1 MSDGMGYVIKLCRK
15 AFLNATN
22 DIFSIM
28 IMRNRSSFLR
38 RREFMTLVLCG
49 CLAVSG
55 CSDQRASSP
64 PSTTA
69 GNVSGSGSGAS
80 GPKRLIFITN
90 GDDPFWDACNA
101 GLIEGAKQF
110 GIESQG
116 LRVVMEKNNAT
127 AQGQI
132 EKLRQLASQSD
143 VAGVAISVIQAE
155 NAAIVEEMKNLAAK
169 GVKVITVD
177 GDVNRNTFRDARPF
191 YIGTD
196 NIEGGRLLGTAA
208 RTLLEGRGK
217 TSGGYVQFA
226 GFTDNDNAR
235 ARMNGFKEA
244 VGSGFTESDR
254 MSDEMD
260 LSKARD
266 NVRTA
271 LVNHPDLVAL
281 VGIWAYNAP
290 AIAEVTQERGVR
302 DRMTVITFD
311 AQAAA
316 LNHMADGTIDAMV
329 VQNPFEMGIQT
340 VRLLKA
346 MLGGDEATIKE
357 MFPRRGEPDGDIYTT
372 GLRLIVP
379 SDTSPLGSGK
389 LNTKNVEIMPLPA
402 FREWLAKYGL
412 SSS

>member
-1 MSDGMGYVIKLCRK
+1 MTSTSIAFTMGSLTMQKR
-15 AFLNATN
+15 T
-22 DIFSIM
+22 ST
-28 IMRNRSSFLR
+28 LR
-38 RREFMTLVLCG
+38 RRSLGRLAL
-49 CLAVSG
+49 CLALALSG
-55 CSDQRASSP
+55 CSEQRP
-64 PSTTA
+64 PVAAATS
-69 GNVSGSGSGAS
+69 GNGGSA

-101 GLIEGAKQF
+101 GLVEGAKRF
-110 GIESQG
+110 DTESQG
-116 LRVVMEKNNAT
+116 LRVVMEKNNGT

-132 EKLRQLASQSD
+132 EKLRQLGSQSD
-143 VAGVAISVIQAE
+143 VAGVAISVIQAD

-177 GDVNRNTFRDARPF
+177 GDVNRDTFRDARPF

-208 RTLLEGRGK
+208 RAVLESRGK
-217 TSGGYVQFA
+217 TAGGYVQFA
-226 GFTDNDNAR
+226 GFTDNGNAR
-235 ARMNGFKEA
+235 ARMDGFKEA
-244 VGSGFTESDR
+244 VGGAFREVDR

-266 NVRTA
+266 NVRAA
-271 LVNHPDLVAL
+271 LVNHPDLAAL

-290 AIAEVTQERGVR
+290 AIAEVAQERGVR
-302 DRMTVITFD
+302 DRLTIVTFD

-316 LNHMADGTIDAMV
+316 LNHMADGRIDAMV
-329 VQNPFEMGIQT
+329 VQNPFEMGILT
-340 VRLLKA
+340 VRLLRA
-346 MLGGDEATIKE
+346 LHQGDTATVTE
-357 MFPRRGEPDGDIYTT
+357 MFPRQGQPDGDIHTT

-379 SDTSPLGSGK
+379 AGTGPLGELK
-389 LNTKNVEIMPLPA
+389 PDVKNVEVMPLPA

>member
-1 MSDGMGYVIKLCRK
+1 MNIARTALLTAC
-15 AFLNATN
+15 
-22 DIFSIM
+22 
-28 IMRNRSSFLR
+28 
-38 RREFMTLVLCG
+38 VLGLACG
-49 CLAVSG
+49 CGRQAEPISV
-55 CSDQRASSP
+55 AP
-64 PSTTA
+64 TA
-69 GNVSGSGSGAS
+69 TPQTPRRFV
-80 GPKRLIFITN
+80 FITN

-101 GLIEGAKQF
+101 GLVEGAKR
-110 GIESQG
+110 SDLAAKG
-116 LRVVMEKNNAT
+116 LRAVMEKGNGT

-132 EKLRQLASQSD
+132 EKLRQLASQAD

-155 NAAIVEEMKNLAAK
+155 NAAIVDEMKNLAAR

-177 GDVNRNTFRDARPF
+177 GDVNRGMFRDARPY

-196 NIEGGRLLGTAA
+196 NIVGGRLLGAA
-208 RTLLEGRGK
+208 AKAILAARGK

-235 ARMNGFKEA
+235 ARMNGFREA
-244 VGSGFTESDR
+244 IGDAFKESDR

-260 LSKARD
+260 LARARD

-290 AIAEVTQERGVR
+290 AIAEVVEERKAR
-302 DRMTVITFD
+302 ERITTVTFD
-311 AQAAA
+311 AQAVAIERMAA
-316 LNHMADGTIDAMV
+316 GQIDAMV

-340 VRLLKA
+340 VRLLLA
-346 MLGGDEATIKE
+346 MHTADAATIRE
-357 MFPRRGEPDGDIYTT
+357 MFPREGAPDGDIYTT

-379 SDTSPLGSGK
+379 DADPLVKPTDIQGGGHE
-389 LNTKNVEIMPLPA
+389 TMPLSE
-402 FREWLAKYGL
+402 FRAWLAKYGL

>member
-1 MSDGMGYVIKLCRK
+1 MHCHEAIP
-15 AFLNATN
+15 A
-22 DIFSIM
+22 
-28 IMRNRSSFLR
+28 R
-38 RREFMTLVLCG
+38 RTFGVLLLIGGLWGLTLT
-49 CLAVSG
+49 G
-55 CSDQRASSP
+55 CSGQNRQPGGGAAATP
-64 PSTTA
+64 TA
-69 GNVSGSGSGAS
+69 QGSGATGGSS

-101 GLIEGAKQF
+101 GLVEGAKRF
-110 GIESQG
+110 NIATQG
-116 LRVVMEKNNAT
+116 LQVVMEKNNAT
-127 AQGQI
+127 PQGQI
-132 EKLRQLASQSD
+132 EKLRQLGSQSD

-177 GDVNRNTFRDARPF
+177 SDVNRDTFRDARPF

-196 NIEGGRLLGTAA
+196 NIVGGRLLGNAA
-208 RTLLEGRGK
+208 RTLLESRGK

-235 ARMNGFKEA
+235 ARMNGFKET
-244 VGSGFTESDR
+244 VGGGFKEVDR

-271 LVNHPDLVAL
+271 LGNHPDLVSL

-290 AIAEVTQERGVR
+290 AIAEVCQERGVR
-302 DRMTVITFD
+302 DRLTIVTFD

-316 LNHMADGTIDAMV
+316 LVHMAEGRIDAMV
-329 VQNPFEMGIQT
+329 AQNPFDMGIQT
-340 VRLLKA
+340 VRLLQA
-346 MLGGDEATIKE
+346 MHAQDDATIAE
-357 MFPRRGEPDGDIYTT
+357 MFPSRGQPDGDILTT

-379 SDTSPLGSGK
+379 GGDSPLGDPETVKK
-389 LNTKNVEIMPLPA
+389 LGGANVEVMPLPE
-402 FREWLAKYGL
+402 FRAWLAKYGL

>member
-1 MSDGMGYVIKLCRK
+1 MHKHP
-15 AFLNATN
+15 
-22 DIFSIM
+22 
-28 IMRNRSSFLR
+28 SSLR
-38 RREFMTLVLCG
+38 RRECMTLVLCG
-49 CLAVSG
+49 YLALSG
-55 CSDQRASSP
+55 CSEQRAVA
-64 PSTTA
+64 PSTTTA
-69 GNVSGSGSGAS
+69 GAPSVSGSGSS

-132 EKLRQLASQSD
+132 EKLRQLGSQSD

-177 GDVNRNTFRDARPF
+177 GDVNREKFRDARSF
-191 YIGTD
+191 YLGTD
-196 NIEGGRLLGTAA
+196 NIEGGRLLGSAA
-208 RTLLEGRGK
+208 RALLEGRGK
-217 TSGGYVQFA
+217 TSGSYVQFA

-235 ARMNGFKEA
+235 ARMNGFKES
-244 VGSGFTESDR
+244 VGDAFKEVDR

-271 LVNHPDLVAL
+271 LVNHPDLMAL

-290 AIAEVTQERGVR
+290 AIAEVAMERGVR
-302 DRMTVITFD
+302 DRLTIITFD

-316 LNHMADGTIDAMV
+316 LNHMAEGKIDAMV
-329 VQNPFEMGIQT
+329 VQNPFDMGVQT
-340 VRLLKA
+340 VRLLRA
-346 MLGGDEATIKE
+346 MLAGDEATVKE

-379 SDTSPLGSGK
+379 NTESPLNSMKTGAESAVSKG
-389 LNTKNVEIMPLPA
+389 VEIMPLPA

>member
-1 MSDGMGYVIKLCRK
+1 MNLIRFPSLTACLL
-15 AFLNATN
+15 A
-22 DIFSIM
+22 
-28 IMRNRSSFLR
+28 
-38 RREFMTLVLCG
+38 VLCG
-49 CLAVSG
+49 CSKPP
-55 CSDQRASSP
+55 ASTETP
-64 PSTTA
+64 VA
-69 GNVSGSGSGAS
+69 A
-80 GPKRLIFITN
+80 KRFVFITN

-101 GLIEGAKQF
+101 GLVEGAKRS
-110 GIESQG
+110 GLATKG
-116 LRVVMEKNNAT
+116 LRAVMEKGNGT

-132 EKLRQLASQSD
+132 EKLRQLASQGD

-177 GDVNRNTFRDARPF
+177 GDVNRGTFRDARPY

-196 NIEGGRLLGTAA
+196 NIVGGRLLGAA
-208 RTLLEGRGK
+208 AKAILAARGK

-235 ARMNGFKEA
+235 ARMNGFTEA
-244 VGSGFTESDR
+244 LGAAFTEADR

-260 LSKARD
+260 LARARD

-290 AIAEVTQERGVR
+290 AIAEVVEERKAR
-302 DRMTVITFD
+302 DRITTVTFD
-311 AQAAA
+311 AQAVAIERMAA
-316 LNHMADGTIDAMV
+316 GQIDAMV

-340 VRLLKA
+340 VRLLLA
-346 MLGGDEATIKE
+346 MQDGDEATIRE
-357 MFPRRGEPDGDIYTT
+357 MFPRLGEPDGDIYTT

-379 SDTSPLGSGK
+379 DTDPLVKPADIEGSSHEY
-389 LNTKNVEIMPLPA
+389 LPLSA
-402 FREWLAKYGL
+402 FREWLKTYGL

>member
-1 MSDGMGYVIKLCRK
+1 MHKHP
-15 AFLNATN
+15 
-22 DIFSIM
+22 
-28 IMRNRSSFLR
+28 SSLR
-38 RREFMTLVLCG
+38 RRECMTLVLCG
-49 CLAVSG
+49 CLSLSG
-55 CSDQRASSP
+55 CSEQRAVT
-64 PSTTA
+64 PSTTTTGA
-69 GNVSGSGSGAS
+69 PSVSGSGSS

-90 GDDPFWDACNA
+90 GDDPYWDACNA

-132 EKLRQLASQSD
+132 EKLRQLGSQSD

-177 GDVNRNTFRDARPF
+177 SDVNRETYRDARLF
-191 YIGTD
+191 FIGTD

-244 VGSGFTESDR
+244 IGSGFTEADR

-271 LVNHPDLVAL
+271 LVNHPDLTAL

-290 AIAEVTQERGVR
+290 AIAEVAMERGVR
-302 DRMTVITFD
+302 DRLTIITFD

-316 LNHMADGTIDAMV
+316 LNHMAEGKIDAMV
-329 VQNPFEMGIQT
+329 VQNPFDMGVQT
-340 VRLLKA
+340 VRLLRA
-346 MLGGDEATIKE
+346 MLAGDEATVKE

-379 SDTSPLGSGK
+379 NTESPLNSMKTGAESAGSK
-389 LNTKNVEIMPLPA
+389 SVEIMPLPA

>member
-1 MSDGMGYVIKLCRK
+1 
-15 AFLNATN
+15 
-22 DIFSIM
+22 
-28 IMRNRSSFLR
+28 MRNQPSFFPR
-38 RREFMTLVLCG
+38 RHLVSILLCG
-49 CLAVSG
+49 CLALAG
-55 CSDQRASSP
+55 CSDQRTANTSA
-64 PSTTA
+64 TTA
-69 GNVSGSGSGAS
+69 GTAFSGSGSS

-90 GDDPFWDACNA
+90 GDDPYWDACNA

-132 EKLRQLASQSD
+132 EKLRQLGSQSD

-177 GDVNRNTFRDARPF
+177 SDVNRETYRDARSF
-191 YIGTD
+191 FIGTD

-244 VGSGFTESDR
+244 IGSGFTEADR

-271 LVNHPDLVAL
+271 LVNHPDLTAL

-290 AIAEVTQERGVR
+290 AIAEVAMERGVR
-302 DRMTVITFD
+302 DRLTIITFD

-316 LNHMADGTIDAMV
+316 LNHMAEGKIDAMV
-329 VQNPFEMGIQT
+329 VQNPFDMGVQT
-340 VRLLKA
+340 VRLLRA
-346 MLGGDEATIKE
+346 MLAGDEATVKE

-379 SDTSPLGSGK
+379 NTESPLNSMKTGAESAGSK
-389 LNTKNVEIMPLPA
+389 AVEIMPLPA

>member
-1 MSDGMGYVIKLCRK
+1 
-15 AFLNATN
+15 
-22 DIFSIM
+22 
-28 IMRNRSSFLR
+28 MRNRSLSLR
-38 RREFMTLVLCG
+38 RRD
-49 CLAVSG
+49 CLAMLLCCCLALVG
-55 CSDQRASSP
+55 CSEQRSSPP

-69 GNVSGSGSGAS
+69 GTVSGSGSGSS

-132 EKLRQLASQSD
+132 EKLRQLGSQSD

-177 GDVNRNTFRDARPF
+177 GDVNREKFRDARPF

-208 RTLLEGRGK
+208 RTLLESRGK

-244 VGSGFTESDR
+244 VGSGFTEADR

-290 AIAEVTQERGVR
+290 AIAEVAQERGVR
-302 DRMTVITFD
+302 DRLTIITFD

-316 LNHMADGTIDAMV
+316 LNHMADGKIDAMV

-340 VRLLKA
+340 VRLLRA
-346 MLGGDEATIKE
+346 MHTGDEATVKE

-389 LNTKNVEIMPLPA
+389 LNTKNVEVLPLPA
-402 FREWLAKYGL
+402 FRDWLARYGL

>member
-1 MSDGMGYVIKLCRK
+1 LAASL
-15 AFLNATN
+15 A
-22 DIFSIM
+22 
-28 IMRNRSSFLR
+28 
-38 RREFMTLVLCG
+38 CG
-49 CLAVSG
+49 CLAVALAIVG
-55 CSDQRASSP
+55 CSEQRTANQP
-64 PSTTA
+64 PA
-69 GNVSGSGSGAS
+69 GNGATPSAATGADSGA
-80 GPKRLIFITN
+80 KRLIFITN
-90 GDDPFWDACNA
+90 SDDPFWDACNA
-101 GLIEGAKQF
+101 GLIEGARRS
-110 GIESQG
+110 GIAAKG

-132 EKLRQLASQSD
+132 EKLRQLGSQSD

-169 GVKVITVD
+169 GVPVITVD
-177 GDVNRNTFRDARPF
+177 GDVNRTMFPDARPF

-196 NIEGGRLLGTAA
+196 NVVGGRLLGAAA
-208 RTLLEGRGK
+208 RKLLEARGQK
-217 TSGGYVQFA
+217 TGGYVQFA

-244 VGSGFTESDR
+244 VGASFKEVDR

-271 LVNHPDLVAL
+271 LVNHPDLVSL

-290 AIAEVTQERGVR
+290 AIAEVAQERGVR
-302 DRMTVITFD
+302 DRLTIITFD

-316 LNHMADGTIDAMV
+316 LNHMADGRIDAMV

-340 VRLLKA
+340 VRLLEA
-346 MLGGDEATIKE
+346 MHARDDATIAE
-357 MFPRRGEPDGDIYTT
+357 MFPGRGQPGGDIYTT

-379 SDTSPLGSGK
+379 TADSTLGEGLRSDATLEM
-389 LNTKNVEIMPLPA
+389 KNVEVLSLPA
-402 FREWLAKYGL
+402 FRAWLTTYGL

>member
-1 MSDGMGYVIKLCRK
+1 METTHSIVRFSRGAPLLIVCL
-15 AFLNATN
+15 FL
-22 DIFSIM
+22 
-28 IMRNRSSFLR
+28 
-38 RREFMTLVLCG
+38 TL
-49 CLAVSG
+49 LAG
-55 CSDQRASSP
+55 CSEAAKNAATGQPAAQAA
-64 PSTTA
+64 A
-69 GNVSGSGSGAS
+69 GV
-80 GPKRLIFITN
+80 KRFLFLTN

-101 GLIEGAKQF
+101 GLLEGGKQY
-110 GIESQG
+110 GLESKG
-116 LRVVMEKNNAT
+116 LRVVMEKNNGT

-132 EKLRQLASQSD
+132 EKLRQFASQSD

-177 GDVNRNTFRDARPF
+177 GDVNREKFRDARPY

-196 NIEGGRLLGTAA
+196 NIVGGRLLGTAA
-208 RTLLEGRGK
+208 RRILAARDK
-217 TSGGYVQFA
+217 SAGGYVQFA

-244 VGSGFTESDR
+244 VGDEFSELDR

-266 NVRTA
+266 NVRSA
-271 LVNHPDLVAL
+271 IVNHPDLVAL
-281 VGIWAYNAP
+281 VGIWAYDAP
-290 AIAEVTQERGVR
+290 AIAEVVAERGVR
-302 DRMTVITFD
+302 DRTTIVTFD

-316 LNHMADGTIDAMV
+316 LEHMAGGRIDAMV

-340 VRLLKA
+340 VRLLTA
-346 MLGGDEATIKE
+346 LHTGDQQAVQE
-357 MFPRRGEPDGDIYTT
+357 MFPNAAAPDGDIYTT

-379 SDTSPLGSGK
+379 DEGSALKPEDAAGPGVEFLPLSK
-389 LNTKNVEIMPLPA
+389 
-402 FREWLAKYGL
+402 FREWLARYGL

>member
-1 MSDGMGYVIKLCRK
+1 MHSQET
-15 AFLNATN
+15 F
-22 DIFSIM
+22 FS
-28 IMRNRSSFLR
+28 RRSCTAIL
-38 RREFMTLVLCG
+38 LVLG
-49 CLAVSG
+49 GLAGLALTGSFTG
-55 CSDQRASSP
+55 CSKQP
-64 PSTTA
+64 A
-69 GNVSGSGSGAS
+69 GGPSGANAS
-80 GPKRLIFITN
+80 TGSPTPHGAAGTGSAGPKRLIFITN

-101 GLIEGAKQF
+101 GLVEGAKRF
-110 GIESQG
+110 GLEAQG

-132 EKLRQLASQSD
+132 EKLRQLGSQSD
-143 VAGVAISVIQAE
+143 VAGIAISVIQAE

-177 GDVNRNTFRDARPF
+177 SDVNRGKFRDARAF

-196 NIEGGRLLGTAA
+196 NIVGGRLLGATAQ
-208 RTLLEGRGK
+208 TLLKSRGK

-235 ARMNGFKEA
+235 ARMDGFKES
-244 VGSGFTESDR
+244 VGSAFKEVDR

-271 LVNHPDLVAL
+271 LINHPDLVSL

-290 AIAEVTQERGVR
+290 AIAEIAQERSVR
-302 DRMTVITFD
+302 DRLTIVTFD

-316 LNHMADGTIDAMV
+316 LNHMADGRIDAMV
-329 VQNPFEMGIQT
+329 VQNPFEMGVQT
-340 VRLLKA
+340 VRILQA
-346 MLGGDEATIKE
+346 MHSQNDTTIKE
-357 MFPRRGEPDGDIYTT
+357 MFPRRDQPDGDIYTT
-372 GLRLIVP
+372 GLRLILP
-379 SDTSPLGSGK
+379 NEASPMGDPETVKRLSEE
-389 LNTKNVEIMPLPA
+389 NVEVLQLPE